1 MKTQSAE
8 ILNSV
13 EENSEGTKMKA
24 TPKIGKCIW
33 RFAKRKVF
41 SGIRQNIEKYL
52 CLKLLEC

>member
-41 SGIRQNIEKYL
+41 SGI
-52 CLKLLEC
+52 